1 MDKYALTAQKLRI
14 AKLDYEIAQAD
25 ADEKKKV
32 YEQLRRQLCNEM
44 VASEVL
50 KFEIAPQDNTSG
62 LSFRLE
68 TKTRWSP
75 VVENKDRL
83 VEKLRNDA
91 FDLFSISA
99 AALTSYMQNI
109 VEMNDGELPK
119 EYINLVKP
127 YDETHVVVRSKRNEI
142 YRNF

>member
-14 AKLDYEIAQAD
+14 AKLDYEIAQEE

-50 KFEIAPQDNTSG
+50 KFEIASQDNVSG

-127 YDETHVVVRSKRNEI
+127 YDETHVVVRSKKK
-142 YRNF
+142 

>member
-14 AKLDYEIAQAD
+14 AKLDYEIAQEE

-119 EYINLVKP
+119 AYINLVKP
-127 YDETHVVVRSKRNEI
+127 YDETHVVVRSKKK
-142 YRNF
+142 

>member
-50 KFEIAPQDNTSG
+50 KFEIAPQDNASG

-127 YDETHVVVRSKRNEI
+127 YDETHVVVRSKKK
-142 YRNF
+142 

>member
-14 AKLDYEIAQAD
+14 AKLDYEIAQEE

>member
-14 AKLDYEIAQAD
+14 AKLDYEIAQAE
-25 ADEKKKV
+25 ADEKKKI

-50 KFEIAPQDNTSG
+50 KFEIASQDNVSG

-68 TKTRWSP
+68 TKTIWSP

-83 VEKLRNDA
+83 VEKLRNEA

-99 AALTSYMQNI
+99 AALTNYMQNI
-109 VEMNDGELPK
+109 VEANDCELPK
-119 EYINLVKP
+119 EYFNLVKP
-127 YDETHVVVRSKRNEI
+127 YDETHVVVRSKKK
-142 YRNF
+142 

>member
-14 AKLDYEIAQAD
+14 AKLDYEIAQEE

-32 YEQLRRQLCNEM
+32 YEQLRKQLCNEM

-50 KFEIAPQDNTSG
+50 KFEIAPQDNISG

-127 YDETHVVVRSKRNEI
+127 YDETHVVVRSKKK
-142 YRNF
+142 

>member
-14 AKLDYEIAQAD
+14 AKLDYEIAQAE
-25 ADEKKKV
+25 ADEKKKI

-50 KFEIAPQDNTSG
+50 KFEIASQDNVSV

-127 YDETHVVVRSKRNEI
+127 YDETHVVVRSKKK
-142 YRNF
+142 

>member
-14 AKLDYEIAQAD
+14 AKLDYEIAQEE

-127 YDETHVVVRSKRNEI
+127 YDETHVVVRSKKK
-142 YRNF
+142 

>member
-99 AALTSYMQNI
+99 AALTSYMHNI

-127 YDETHVVVRSKRNEI
+127 YDETHVVVRSKKK
-142 YRNF
+142 

>member
-32 YEQLRRQLCNEM
+32 YEQLRKQLCNEM

-127 YDETHVVVRSKRNEI
+127 YDETHVVVRSKKK
-142 YRNF
+142 

>member
-127 YDETHVVVRSKRNEI
+127 YDETHVVVRSKKK
-142 YRNF
+142 

>member
-14 AKLDYEIAQAD
+14 AKLDYEIAQAE

-50 KFEIAPQDNTSG
+50 KFEIASQDDVSG

-68 TKTRWSP
+68 SKTRWSP

-83 VEKLRNDA
+83 IEKLKVDA
-91 FDLFSISA
+91 SDLFTISA

-109 VEMNDGELPK
+109 VEMNNGELPQ
-119 EYINLVKP
+119 EYTNLVKP
-127 YDETHVVVRSKRNEI
+127 YDETHVVVRSKKK
-142 YRNF
+142 

>member
-14 AKLDYEIAQAD
+14 AKLDYEIVQEE

-127 YDETHVVVRSKRNEI
+127 YDETHVVVRSKKK
-142 YRNF
+142 

>member
-14 AKLDYEIAQAD
+14 AKLDYEIAQAE

-50 KFEIAPQDNTSG
+50 KFEIASQDNVSG

-83 VEKLRNDA
+83 VDKLRNEA

-109 VEMNDGELPK
+109 VEANDGELPK
-119 EYINLVKP
+119 EYFNLVKP
-127 YDETHVVVRSKRNEI
+127 YDETHVVVRSKKK
-142 YRNF
+142 

>member
-14 AKLDYEIAQAD
+14 AKLDYEIAQEE

-83 VEKLRNDA
+83 VEKLRNNA

-127 YDETHVVVRSKRNEI
+127 YDETHVVVRSKKK
-142 YRNF
+142 

>member
-14 AKLDYEIAQAD
+14 AKLDYEIAQEE

-68 TKTRWSP
+68 SKTRWSP

-127 YDETHVVVRSKRNEI
+127 YDETHVVVRSKKK
-142 YRNF
+142 

>member
-14 AKLDYEIAQAD
+14 AKLDYEIAQAE
-25 ADEKKKV
+25 ADEKKKI

-50 KFEIAPQDNTSG
+50 KFEIASQDNVSG

-127 YDETHVVVRSKRNEI
+127 YDETHVVVRSKKK
-142 YRNF
+142 

>member
-14 AKLDYEIAQAD
+14 AKLDYETAQAD

-50 KFEIAPQDNTSG
+50 KFEIASQDDVSG

-68 TKTRWSP
+68 SKTRWSP

-83 VEKLRNDA
+83 IEKLKVDA
-91 FDLFSISA
+91 SDLFTISA

-109 VEMNDGELPK
+109 VEMNNGELPQ
-119 EYINLVKP
+119 EYTNLVKP
-127 YDETHVVVRSKRNEI
+127 YDETHVVVRSKKK
-142 YRNF
+142 

>member
-14 AKLDYEIAQAD
+14 AKLDYEIAQAE
-25 ADEKKKV
+25 ADEKKKI

-127 YDETHVVVRSKRNEI
+127 YDETHVVVRSKKK
-142 YRNF
+142 

>member
-14 AKLDYEIAQAD
+14 AKLDYEIAQAE

-50 KFEIAPQDNTSG
+50 KFEIASQDNVSG

-127 YDETHVVVRSKRNEI
+127 YDETHVVVRSKKK
-142 YRNF
+142 

>member
-14 AKLDYEIAQAD
+14 AKLDYEIAQAE

-50 KFEIAPQDNTSG
+50 KFEIASQDNVSG

-68 TKTRWSP
+68 SKTRWSP

-83 VEKLRNDA
+83 IEKLKVDA
-91 FDLFSISA
+91 SDLFTISA

-109 VEMNDGELPK
+109 VEMNNGELPQ
-119 EYINLVKP
+119 EYTNLVKP
-127 YDETHVVVRSKRNEI
+127 YDETHVVVRSKKK
-142 YRNF
+142 

>member
-14 AKLDYEIAQAD
+14 AKLDYEIAQEE

-83 VEKLRNDA
+83 IEKLKVDA
-91 FDLFSISA
+91 SDLFTISA

-109 VEMNDGELPK
+109 VEMNNGELPQ
-119 EYINLVKP
+119 EYTNLVKP
-127 YDETHVVVRSKRNEI
+127 YDETHVVVRSKKK
-142 YRNF
+142 

>member
-14 AKLDYEIAQAD
+14 AKLDYEIAQEE

-50 KFEIAPQDNTSG
+50 KFEIAPQDNVSG

-127 YDETHVVVRSKRNEI
+127 YDETHVVVRSKKK
-142 YRNF
+142 

>member
-14 AKLDYEIAQAD
+14 AKLDYEIAQEE

-109 VEMNDGELPK
+109 VGMNDGELPK

-127 YDETHVVVRSKRNEI
+127 YDETHVVVRSKKK
-142 YRNF
+142 

>member
-83 VEKLRNDA
+83 VEKLRNEA

-127 YDETHVVVRSKRNEI
+127 YDETHVVVRSKKK
-142 YRNF
+142 

>member
-14 AKLDYEIAQAD
+14 AKLDYEIAQAE
-25 ADEKKKV
+25 ADEKKKI

-50 KFEIAPQDNTSG
+50 KFEIASQDNVSG

-83 VEKLRNDA
+83 VEKLRNEA

-127 YDETHVVVRSKRNEI
+127 YDETHVVVRSKKK
-142 YRNF
+142 

>member
-50 KFEIAPQDNTSG
+50 KFEIASQDNVSG

-83 VEKLRNDA
+83 IEKLKVDA
-91 FDLFSISA
+91 SDLFTISA

-109 VEMNDGELPK
+109 VEMNNGELPQ
-119 EYINLVKP
+119 EYTNLVKP
-127 YDETHVVVRSKRNEI
+127 YDETHVVVRSKKK
-142 YRNF
+142 

>member
-91 FDLFSISA
+91 FDLFSIST

-127 YDETHVVVRSKRNEI
+127 YDETHVVVRSKKK
-142 YRNF
+142 

>member
-14 AKLDYEIAQAD
+14 AKLDYEIAQAE

-83 VEKLRNDA
+83 VEKLRNEA

-109 VEMNDGELPK
+109 VEANDGELPK

-127 YDETHVVVRSKRNEI
+127 YDETHVVVRSKKK
-142 YRNF
+142 

>member
-14 AKLDYEIAQAD
+14 AKLDYEIAQAE
-25 ADEKKKV
+25 ADEKKKI

-50 KFEIAPQDNTSG
+50 KFEIASQDNVSG

-83 VEKLRNDA
+83 VEKLRNEA

-109 VEMNDGELPK
+109 VEANDGELPQ
-119 EYINLVKP
+119 EYTNLVKP
-127 YDETHVVVRSKRNEI
+127 YDETHVVVRSKKK
-142 YRNF
+142 

>member
-14 AKLDYEIAQAD
+14 AKLDYEIAQAE

-50 KFEIAPQDNTSG
+50 KFEIASQDNVSG

-83 VEKLRNDA
+83 VEKLRNEA

-109 VEMNDGELPK
+109 VEANDGELPK

-127 YDETHVVVRSKRNEI
+127 YDETHVVVRSKKK
-142 YRNF
+142 

>member
-50 KFEIAPQDNTSG
+50 KFEIASQDDVSG

-68 TKTRWSP
+68 SKTRWSP

-83 VEKLRNDA
+83 IEKLKVDA
-91 FDLFSISA
+91 SDLFTISA

-109 VEMNDGELPK
+109 VEMNNGELPQ
-119 EYINLVKP
+119 EYTNLVKP
-127 YDETHVVVRSKRNEI
+127 YAETHVVVRSKKK
-142 YRNF
+142 

>member
-14 AKLDYEIAQAD
+14 AKLDYEIAQAE
-25 ADEKKKV
+25 ADEKKKI

-50 KFEIAPQDNTSG
+50 KFEIASQDNVSG

-119 EYINLVKP
+119 EYINLVKS
-127 YDETHVVVRSKRNEI
+127 YDETHVVVRSKKK
-142 YRNF
+142 

>member
-99 AALTSYMQNI
+99 AALTNYMQNI

-127 YDETHVVVRSKRNEI
+127 YDETHVVVRSKKK
-142 YRNF
+142 

>member
-14 AKLDYEIAQAD
+14 AKLDYEIAQEE

-50 KFEIAPQDNTSG
+50 KFEIAPQDNTPG

-127 YDETHVVVRSKRNEI
+127 YDETHVVVRSKKK
-142 YRNF
+142 

>member
-14 AKLDYEIAQAD
+14 AKLDYEIAQEE

-109 VEMNDGELPK
+109 VEMNNGELPQ
-119 EYINLVKP
+119 EYTNLVKP
-127 YDETHVVVRSKRNEI
+127 YDETHVVVRSKKK
-142 YRNF
+142 

>member
-50 KFEIAPQDNTSG
+50 KFEIAPQDNISG

-127 YDETHVVVRSKRNEI
+127 YDETHVVVRSKKK
-142 YRNF
+142 

>member
-14 AKLDYEIAQAD
+14 AKLDYEIAQEE

-68 TKTRWSP
+68 SKTRWSP

-83 VEKLRNDA
+83 IEKLKVDA
-91 FDLFSISA
+91 SDLFTISA

-109 VEMNDGELPK
+109 VEMNNGELPQ
-119 EYINLVKP
+119 EYTNLVKP
-127 YDETHVVVRSKRNEI
+127 YDETHVVVRSKKK
-142 YRNF
+142 

>member
-14 AKLDYEIAQAD
+14 AKLDYEIAQAE
-25 ADEKKKV
+25 ADEKKKI

-50 KFEIAPQDNTSG
+50 KFEIASQDNVSG

-83 VEKLRNDA
+83 IEKLKVDA
-91 FDLFSISA
+91 SDLFTISA

-109 VEMNDGELPK
+109 VEMNNGELPQ
-119 EYINLVKP
+119 EYTNLVKP
-127 YDETHVVVRSKRNEI
+127 YDETHVVVRSKKK
-142 YRNF
+142 

>member
-14 AKLDYEIAQAD
+14 AKLDYEIAQAE

-50 KFEIAPQDNTSG
+50 KFEIASQDNVSG

-83 VEKLRNDA
+83 VEKLRNEA

-109 VEMNDGELPK
+109 VEANDGELPK
-119 EYINLVKP
+119 EYTNLVKP
-127 YDETHVVVRSKRNEI
+127 YDETHVVVRSKKK
-142 YRNF
+142 